1 MTTGKPMGIRD
12 NRLLVVVLSAGL
24 TLLMASCA
32 QQPQVSDTKAND
44 GYQYTAPKRPELPGS
59 DSGDGNEL
67 VLSQQVQREPEFF
80 IRQGS
85 GEFLNQNA
93 QSKAGSQPA
102 KGDITLN
109 FEAVD
114 LREVVKVIFEE
125 ILQENYLIDEKVQG
139 KVTIHTTYP
148 VSIDAVLPILENILQ
163 MNGAVM
169 VRNGALYKILPAG
182 ELKGMALKPS
192 IGKGQGKM
200 KAGQG
205 VQIVPLKYISALE
218 MKKILESFTTNAEQ
232 VRVDA
237 GRNLMIL
244 SGSYQKINNLLQT
257 VKMFD
262 VDWLSGMSFGLIP
275 LKYTDAKTLTEEL
288 KHILGD
294 GEASPLGH
302 MIKLIPVER
311 LSAVMV
317 ISQQPK
323 YIDEARRLIAQF
335 DQGSDK
341 SPDRRLYVH
350 HLKNGK
356 AESIATILQSIFGN
370 EVTTPSASGG
380 LSSSDPLL
388 RSNVRSPTAS
398 GIDLNNSNA
407 DRNATLTKDQPQMPS
422 GAAASGAAQ
431 PSASAGAASS
441 ATIIADPDNNAILVM
456 ASPKDYQKIKA
467 TITRLDVAPKQV
479 MIEATIAEVQLSDN
493 LSYGVRW
500 FFNGSTGGGRPY
512 EGGLG
517 SPLPG
522 SVGGDGFALGLFNNL
537 NDLKVFFDI
546 LENESSVKF
555 LSAPQIMV
563 IDNQTASFRVGDQIP
578 IVTRASQSTSDPNAP
593 IVSEVQFRDT
603 GTLLQITPRINEGGM
618 VTLEVNQEVST
629 PGSAPA
635 IGGGGNV
642 AISQRTIESTVVV
655 HDGQTVVLGGLI
667 RENTSSGKTGIPG
680 LMQIPFLGSLFGS
693 TTKDVSRT
701 ELIVTLTP
709 KVVRNPQEAYDIS
722 QELREKIRDATLF
735 QDDFNRKRAER
746 SGI

>member
-1 MTTGKPMGIRD
+1 MGKRF
-12 NRLLVVVLSAGL
+12 NSFSVVMLSAL
-24 TLLMASCA
+24 MTMLLASCA
-32 QQPQVSDTKAND
+32 QQPKVEESAEGD
-44 GYQYTAPKRPELPGS
+44 GVTYFNQQRPELPTS
-59 DSGDGNEL
+59 SAGDQNEL
-67 VLSQQVQREPEFF
+67 VLSQEVKREPEFF
-80 IRQGS
+80 VREGS
-85 GEFLNQNA
+85 GEFINRKA
-93 QSKAGSQPA
+93 QARSHSQPA

-125 ILQENYLIDEKVQG
+125 ILRENYLIDDKVQG

-148 VSIDAVLPILENILQ
+148 VSTDSVLPILENILQ

-169 VRNGALYKILPAG
+169 VRNGALYKILPAAD
-182 ELKGMALKPS
+182 LKGMALKPS
-192 IGKGQGKM
+192 VGQGQAKM
-200 KAGQG
+200 RAGQG
-205 VQIVPLKYISALE
+205 VQIVPLKYISAVE
-218 MKKILESFTTNAEQ
+218 MKKILESFTSKTEQ
-232 VRVDA
+232 IRIDP

-257 VKMFD
+257 IKMFD

-275 LKYTDAKTLTEEL
+275 LKFTDAKTLTDEL
-288 KHILGD
+288 KNILGD
-294 GEASPLGH
+294 GDASPLGN

-311 LSAVMV
+311 LGAVMV
-317 ISQQPK
+317 ISQQPR
-323 YIDEARRLIAQF
+323 YINEARRLIAQF

-356 AESIATILQSIFGN
+356 AENIASILQSIFGN
-370 EVTTPSASGG
+370 EVAATESAGP
-380 LSSSDPLL
+380 LSNSDPLL
-388 RSNVRSPTAS
+388 RSNVRSPTTT
-398 GIDLNNSNA
+398 GIDLKNSNA
-407 DRNATLTKDQPQMPS
+407 DREAALTKDQPTLAADDP
-422 GAAASGAAQ
+422 AAAQSEGTK
-431 PSASAGAASS
+431 PGGGAAST

-512 EGGLG
+512 QGGLG
-517 SPLPG
+517 SPLPD
-522 SVGGDGFALGLFNNL
+522 SVGGDGFALGLFNSL

-578 IVTRASQSTSDPNAP
+578 IVTRSSQSTTDPNAP

-618 VTLEVNQEVST
+618 VTLEVSQEVST

-667 RENTSSGKTGIPG
+667 RENTSSGQAGIPG
-680 LMQIPFLGSLFGS
+680 LMHIPLLGSLFSS

-701 ELIVTLTP
+701 ELIITLTP
-709 KVVRNPQEAYDIS
+709 KVVRNPQEAFDIS
-722 QELREKIRDATLF
+722 QELRDKIKEATLF
-735 QDDFNRKRAER
+735 QDDFYRRRAVQ
-746 SGI
+746 

>member
-1 MTTGKPMGIRD
+1 MTM
-12 NRLLVVVLSAGL
+12 LL
-24 TLLMASCA
+24 ASCA
-32 QQPQVSDTKAND
+32 QQPKVDESAEGNGVTYYNQ
-44 GYQYTAPKRPELPGS
+44 QRPELS
-59 DSGDGNEL
+59 TSSAGDQNEL
-67 VLSQQVQREPEFF
+67 VLSQEVKREPEFF
-80 IRQGS
+80 VREGS
-85 GEFLNQNA
+85 GEFINRKA
-93 QSKAGSQPA
+93 QARSQSQPA

-125 ILQENYLIDEKVQG
+125 ILRENYLIDDKVQG

-148 VSIDAVLPILENILQ
+148 VTTESVLPILENILQ

-169 VRNGALYKILPAG
+169 VRNGALYKILPAAD
-182 ELKGMALKPS
+182 LKGMALKPS
-192 IGKGQGKM
+192 VGQGQAKM
-200 KAGQG
+200 RAGQG
-205 VQIVPLKYISALE
+205 VQIVPLKYISAVE
-218 MKKILESFTTNAEQ
+218 MKKILESFTTKSEQ
-232 VRVDA
+232 IRIDP

-257 VKMFD
+257 IKMFD

-275 LKYTDAKTLTEEL
+275 LKYTDAKTLTDEL
-288 KHILGD
+288 KNILGD
-294 GEASPLGH
+294 GDASPLGN

-311 LSAVMV
+311 LGAVMV
-317 ISQQPK
+317 ISQQPR

-356 AESIATILQSIFGN
+356 AENIAAILQSIFGN
-370 EVTTPSASGG
+370 EVAATDSAGP
-380 LSSSDPLL
+380 LSHSDPLL
-388 RSNVRSPTAS
+388 RSNVRSPTTT
-398 GIDLNNSNA
+398 GIDLKNSNA
-407 DRNATLTKDQPQMPS
+407 DREAALTKDQPTL
-422 GAAASGAAQ
+422 AAADD
-431 PSASAGAASS
+431 PSADRSETTKPGGGAAST

-512 EGGLG
+512 QGGLG
-517 SPLPG
+517 SPLPDN
-522 SVGGDGFALGLFNNL
+522 VGGDGFALGLFNSL
-537 NDLKVFFDI
+537 DDLKVFFDI

-578 IVTRASQSTSDPNAP
+578 IVTRSSQSTTDPNAP

-618 VTLEVNQEVST
+618 VTLEVSQEVST

-667 RENTSSGKTGIPG
+667 RENTSSGQAGIPG
-680 LMQIPFLGSLFGS
+680 LMHIPLLGSLFSS
-693 TTKDVSRT
+693 TTKDISRT
-701 ELIVTLTP
+701 ELIITLTP
-709 KVVRNPQEAYDIS
+709 KVVRNPQEAFDIS
-722 QELREKIRDATLF
+722 QELREKIKEATLF
-735 QDDFNRKRAER
+735 QDDFYRRRAVQ
-746 SGI
+746 

>member
-1 MTTGKPMGIRD
+1 
-12 NRLLVVVLSAGL
+12 
-24 TLLMASCA
+24 
-32 QQPQVSDTKAND
+32 VSIAD
-44 GYQYTAPKRPELPGS
+44 E
-59 DSGDGNEL
+59 DSEL
-67 VLSQQVQREPEFF
+67 VLSRQVQQEPKFFVRE
-80 IRQGS
+80 GS
-85 GEFLNQNA
+85 GIFLDSSA
-93 QSKAGSQPA
+93 QSKSQPQPA

-125 ILQENYLIDEKVQG
+125 ILRENYLIDAKVQG

-148 VSIDAVLPILENILQ
+148 VSTEAVLPILENILQ

-182 ELKGMALKPS
+182 ELKGMAIKPS
-192 IGKGQGKM
+192 IGQGQARM

-205 VQIVPLKYISALE
+205 VQIVPLQYISALE
-218 MKKILESFTTNAEQ
+218 MKKILESITTSAEQ
-232 VRVDA
+232 VRVDQD
-237 GRNLMIL
+237 RNLIIL
-244 SGSYQKINNLLQT
+244 SGSYQNINNLLQT
-257 VKMFD
+257 IKMFD

-275 LKYTDAKTLTEEL
+275 LKFTDAKTLTDEL
-288 KHILGD
+288 KHLLGD
-294 GEASPLGH
+294 GEASPLGN

-311 LSAVMV
+311 LGAVMV
-317 ISQQPK
+317 ISQQPR
-323 YIDEARRLIAQF
+323 YIDEARRLITQF

-341 SPDRRLYVH
+341 SPDRRLYVY

-356 AESIATILQSIFGN
+356 AESIAAILQSIFGN
-370 EVTTPSASGG
+370 ELTNSAASGV

-388 RSNVRSPTAS
+388 RSNVRSPTAT
-398 GIDLNNSNA
+398 GLDLKTSNA
-407 DRNATLTKDQPQMPS
+407 DREAALNKDQPATAGFGTLYS
-422 GAAASGAAQ
+422 GTSEAL
-431 PSASAGAASS
+431 SAIGSTAT
-441 ATIIADPDNNAILVM
+441 ATIIADQDNNAILVM
-456 ASPKDYQKIKA
+456 ASPKDYQKIKG

-479 MIEATIAEVQLSDN
+479 MIEATIAEVTLSDN

-500 FFNGSTGGGRPY
+500 FFNGSAGGRRRY
-512 EGGLG
+512 EGGFDA
-517 SPLPG
+517 PLPDNV
-522 SVGGDGFALGLFNNL
+522 VGQGFALGLL
-537 NDLKVFFDI
+537 NSVDDLKVFFDI

-578 IVTRASQSTSDPNAP
+578 IVTRASQSTTDTNAP

-603 GTLLQITPRINEGGM
+603 GTLLQVTPRINEGGM

-642 AISQRTIESTVVV
+642 AISQRTIESTVIV

-667 RENTSSGKTGIPG
+667 RENTNNGETGIPG
-680 LMQIPFLGSLFGS
+680 LMHIPFLGSLFGS
-693 TTKDVSRT
+693 TSKDVSRT

-709 KVVRNPQEAYDIS
+709 TVVRNPQEAYDIS
-722 QELREKIRDATLF
+722 QELREKIREATLL
-735 QDDFNRKRAER
+735 QDDFNHKHAVQ
-746 SGI
+746 

>member
-1 MTTGKPMGIRD
+1 MM
-12 NRLLVVVLSAGL
+12 L
-24 TLLMASCA
+24 ASCA
-32 QQPQVSDTKAND
+32 QQPQVETSSDSRGVMPEA
-44 GYQYTAPKRPELPGS
+44 GQRPELS
-59 DSGDGNEL
+59 LSAQDENEL
-67 VLSQQVQREPEFF
+67 VLSQKVQQEPKFFMRE
-80 IRQGS
+80 GS
-85 GEFLNQNA
+85 GEFIDRSA
-93 QSKAGSQPA
+93 QSGAKSQPA

-114 LREVVKVIFEE
+114 LREVVKVVFEE
-125 ILQENYLIDEKVQG
+125 ILQENYLIDDKVQG

-148 VSIDAVLPILENILQ
+148 VSTDAVLPILENILQ

-192 IGKGQGKM
+192 VGRGQARM

-205 VQIVPLKYISALE
+205 VQIVPLKYISAVE
-218 MKKILESFTTNAEQ
+218 MKKILESFTSAAEQ
-232 VRVDA
+232 VRVDK

-262 VDWLSGMSFGLIP
+262 VDWLNGMSFGLIP
-275 LKYTDAKTLTEEL
+275 LKFTDAKTLTDEL

-294 GEASPLGH
+294 GDASPLGN

-341 SPDRRLYVH
+341 SPDRRLYVY

-356 AESIATILQSIFGN
+356 AENIAAILQNIFGN
-370 EVTTPSASGG
+370 EVTTPVSSGG

-388 RSNVRSPTAS
+388 RSNVRSPTS
-398 GIDLNNSNA
+398 TGIDLKTSNA
-407 DRNATLTKDQPQMPS
+407 DREGALTKDQPVVPALAGYPG
-422 GAAASGAAQ
+422 GAPGETAPAAST
-431 PSASAGAASS
+431 ST

-467 TITRLDVAPKQV
+467 TITRLDVSPKQV
-479 MIEATIAEVQLSDN
+479 MIEATIAEVQLTDN

-500 FFNGSTGGGRPY
+500 FFNGSSGGGRPY
-512 EGGLG
+512 RGGLG
-517 SPLPG
+517 TPLPDDISG
-522 SVGGDGFALGLFNNL
+522 SGFALGLFNSVD
-537 NDLKVFFDI
+537 DLKVFFDI
-546 LENESSVKF
+546 LENETSVKF

-578 IVTRASQSTSDPNAP
+578 IVTRASQSTTDPNAP

-603 GTLLQITPRINEGGM
+603 GTLLQVTPRINEGGM
-618 VTLEVNQEVST
+618 VTLEVSQEVST

-635 IGGGGNV
+635 VGGGGNV
-642 AISQRTIESTVVV
+642 AISQRTIESTVIV

-667 RENTSSGKTGIPG
+667 RENTSNGKSGIPG
-680 LMQIPFLGSLFGS
+680 LMHIPLLGNLFGS

-722 QELREKIRDATLF
+722 QELREKIREATLF
-735 QDDFNRKRAER
+735 QDDFNKQRASR
-746 SGI
+746 R

>member
-1 MTTGKPMGIRD
+1 MVKKC
-12 NRLLVVVLSAGL
+12 NRWLLVIQSAGL
-24 TLLMASCA
+24 SLLLASCA
-32 QQPQVSDTKAND
+32 QQPPVAN
-44 GYQYTAPKRPELPGS
+44 TTEASEVRFISKERPELPAS
-59 DSGDGNEL
+59 VADEDGEL
-67 VLSQQVQREPEFF
+67 VLSTEVQQEPEFF
-80 IRQGS
+80 MRAGS
-85 GEFLNQNA
+85 GTFVNHSA
-93 QSKAGSQPA
+93 TSAASSQPA

-148 VSIDAVLPILENILQ
+148 VSIEAVLPILENILQ

-169 VRNGALYKILPAG
+169 VRNGALYKIMPTA
-182 ELKGMALKPS
+182 ELKGAALKPS
-192 IGKGQGKM
+192 LGKGAERM
-200 KAGQG
+200 RAGQG

-218 MKKILESFTTNAEQ
+218 MKKILESFTANSDQ
-232 VRVDA
+232 IKVDP
-237 GRNLMIL
+237 GRNLLIL
-244 SGSYQKINNLLQT
+244 SGSYQKIDNLLQT

-262 VDWLSGMSFGLIP
+262 VDWLRGMSFGLIP
-275 LKYTDAKTLTEEL
+275 LKYTDAKTLTDEL

-294 GEASPLGH
+294 GDNSPLGH

-341 SPDRRLYVH
+341 SPDKRLYVH

-356 AESIATILQSIFGN
+356 AENIAAILQSIFGN
-370 EVTTPSASGG
+370 EVTTPSASGP

-388 RSNVRSPTAS
+388 RSNVRAATAS
-398 GIDLNNSNA
+398 GIDLKNSNA
-407 DRNATLTKDQPQMPS
+407 DRAAALTQEQPKITDMG
-422 GAAASGAAQ
+422 GAAGGDSR
-431 PSASAGAASS
+431 SASADGVAS
-441 ATIIADPDNNAILVM
+441 AVTIIADPDNNAILVM
-456 ASPKDYQKIKA
+456 ASPKEYQKIKA

-512 EGGLG
+512 QGGFG
-517 SPLPG
+517 SPLPD
-522 SVGGDGFALGLFNNL
+522 SVGGDGFALGLFNSL
-537 NDLKVFFDI
+537 NDLRVFFDI
-546 LENESSVKF
+546 LENETSVKF

-618 VTLEVNQEVST
+618 VTLEVSQEVST

-642 AISQRTIESTVVV
+642 SISQRTIESTVVV

-667 RENTSSGKTGIPG
+667 RESTSSGKAGIPG
-680 LMQIPFLGSLFGS
+680 LMNIPLLGNLFGS

-709 KVVRNPQEAYDIS
+709 RVVRNPQEAYDIS
-722 QELREKIRDATLF
+722 QELREKIREATLF
-735 QDDFNRKRAER
+735 QDDFNKRRAEP
-746 SGI
+746 